1 MSKTTKDEL
10 LKKLNNPLEIEKFK
24 DCLAQFDAAENNLN
38 RIYQKLSK
46 PGFKEWTESCKMGDL
61 AKLYCDYRKNL
72 QILETIISLRFQYLK
87 PKYQKEQVAA
97 KRETLK
103 KYEDRMSQLRRD
115 LPLFDLIARKQSD
128 LVGLAGNNLV
138 DYFKNNDSICK
149 VRGDIRTLK
158 FQIINGISLR
168 KRTVVVKKLIEQIND
183 ALNQYKIL
191 ADKKYAM
198 MCPASAN
205 KSEEKKTYR
214 DLTSEISQYM
224 GPWLNYVENA
234 VDQNP
239 EEKSVSFN
247 LDCQSHSE
255 SNLAESG
262 NNIETDVADAQHPTI
277 DDRRD
282 DIEPEITTTDPQI
295 ENSHELSRS
304 QESATSSNQVSVN
317 DEGILAVDLP
327 NDSESINNSKRQ
339 FPMTQVSV
347 ADSITSSTRSSVRRK
362 LQEEAIEKRRLE
374 EELKAK
380 EREIERLRKQRE
392 LENEKRELEMEKQK
406 IDEEAEIEEI
416 RNKMK
421 LHDDLKRI
429 ELEFSSCGSSR
440 SSVSTPKS
448 FSYVDSR
455 EHLDSWLE
463 NLSVVNSVDGVVDSD
478 TIDLTTQCNINKP
491 SQSDGAIG
499 ASKSVNLA
507 KRVKDDQ
514 KLPNTDMRP
523 KNPALGAVRPKE
535 RTLPKLQYDPAKDFV
550 PQIDTHQSNE
560 SKIQS
565 QIKLPKLELATFSG
579 YPIEWPEW
587 SSLF

>member
-1 MSKTTKDEL
+1 M
-10 LKKLNNPLEIEKFK
+10 
-24 DCLAQFDAAENNLN
+24 
-38 RIYQKLSK
+38 
-46 PGFKEWTESCKMGDL
+46 
-61 AKLYCDYRKNL
+61 
-72 QILETIISLRFQYLK
+72 
-87 PKYQKEQVAA
+87 
-97 KRETLK
+97 
-103 KYEDRMSQLRRD
+103 
-115 LPLFDLIARKQSD
+115 
-128 LVGLAGNNLV
+128 V

-224 GPWLNYVENA
+224 GPWLKYVENA

-239 EEKSVSFN
+239 DEKSVSFS

-262 NNIETDVADAQHPTI
+262 NNIETYVADAQHPTI

-339 FPMTQVSV
+339 VPMTQVSV
-347 ADSITSSTRSSVRRK
+347 ADSITSSNRSSVRRK
-362 LQEEAIEKRRLE
+362 LQ
-374 EELKAK
+374 
-380 EREIERLRKQRE
+380 
-392 LENEKRELEMEKQK
+392 
-406 IDEEAEIEEI
+406 
-416 RNKMK
+416 
-421 LHDDLKRI
+421 
-429 ELEFSSCGSSR
+429 
-440 SSVSTPKS
+440 
-448 FSYVDSR
+448 
-455 EHLDSWLE
+455 
-463 NLSVVNSVDGVVDSD
+463 
-478 TIDLTTQCNINKP
+478 
-491 SQSDGAIG
+491 
-499 ASKSVNLA
+499 
-507 KRVKDDQ
+507 
-514 KLPNTDMRP
+514 
-523 KNPALGAVRPKE
+523 
-535 RTLPKLQYDPAKDFV
+535 
-550 PQIDTHQSNE
+550 
-560 SKIQS
+560 
-565 QIKLPKLELATFSG
+565 
-579 YPIEWPEW
+579 
-587 SSLF
+587 